1 MGILRQS
8 GSLLLSALIFCAQ
21 VPAQSPGSSE
31 QQSEPFR
38 PDAKR
43 ARKAAQEGERAEA
56 EGQLDEAL
64 EAYEE
69 AARYAPEDT
78 AIVGRAA
85 ALRSKL
91 LQGHAEAAER
101 DALAGHLEQAT
112 EELAAALRIDPGN
125 TIVAERLSEMKAMES
140 EPSAGAASEILG
152 LPRLQPQ
159 AGKRN
164 LNLRGD
170 TKSVYEQL
178 AAQYGVKASFDPDL
192 TVRSVHLRVDNVDF
206 HTAVSILMAQTAT
219 FWRPLTPT
227 LMFVAAD
234 TQDKRRQYALEAEQT
249 FPLASAVGPEDATEM
264 LRVLRDITG
273 ATRIGLDTHSR
284 TITMR
289 DSPEKLAL
297 AGEIIRQLDR
307 ARGEVMLEIELL
319 EVDRNK
325 ARQLGITPPASSQ
338 LIPLTTNDIN
348 KLKSSTDLTNL
359 LTNLQQVFVGKGL
372 SGISSVIPVGGGLST
387 FLLTLPSAAASFSDS
402 LSLVESGRQV
412 LLRAQDGRP
421 ATFFVGDRFPVTLSL
436 LSGSLGSGSLSSLAG
451 ALAGV
456 NFPETQFSVGIH
468 PSALV
473 ANNFTGGTLPDL
485 AVVFHDANTHTL
497 TILQNQDNG
506 NFTPLA
512 ARPFT
517 FGNNETSQ
525 VAVGTGVFRNDATVF
540 STAQPPDLVVVN
552 SGSNNISV
560 LLGNADNTGKPDGTF
575 TEATASP
582 LTVGTAPS
590 AVVVA
595 DFNGDGF
602 LDIAVANQ
610 GDNSISLFKG
620 SGSGTFTEFPGSPFK
635 LPITGTASET
645 TPVAMISGNFQ
656 NKTISTSNGAPEL
669 DLAIVNQGSN
679 NVAILLSSVDQNNN
693 VTLTEAPNSPISV
706 GQMPVAIATADLNA
720 DGVLDLAVVNQ
731 TENSVTIL
739 LGSTNLDGTFT
750 QAQGSP
756 LPTATK
762 PAGVV
767 IANFAGGASPD
778 IALTNESS
786 NTLSVFLNQ
795 GQAAFAQPIEL
806 NTPVGPS
813 ALITST
819 LTTSG
824 LPDVA
829 LVAQD
834 PSSDQGVVAIIQ
846 DSSNFASTA
855 TSGGVGQVPYPG
867 SEYIDLGVKIKATPV
882 LHPNNEVTLQL
893 EFEIRSLSG
902 LAVNGIPII
911 SNRTLTQTVRVKEDE
926 PSLIAGLTDRE
937 ETRSIT
943 GLPGLAEIPVAGYA
957 FGSRS
962 NSQQDTEL
970 LIVVTPRKLRL
981 ADRLARA
988 IFAGRG
994 DPGGGRGVTGPG
1006 TLQSPTPQQQQ
1017 Q

>member
-8 GSLLLSALIFCAQ
+8 GSLLLSALLFCSQ
-21 VPAQSPGSSE
+21 VPARTPRSPEPQSKL
-31 QQSEPFR
+31 FH

-43 ARKAAQEGERAEA
+43 AEKAAQEGERAEA
-56 EGQLDEAL
+56 AGQLDEAL
-64 EAYEE
+64 DAYEE
-69 AARYAPEDT
+69 AARYAPEDG
-78 AIVGRAA
+78 AVVGRAA
-85 ALRSKL
+85 ALRSRVVR
-91 LQGHAEAAER
+91 GHAETAER
-101 DALAGHLEQAT
+101 DALAGHLLKAT

-125 TIVAERLSEMKAMES
+125 TIVSERLSQMKAMES
-140 EPSAGAASEILG
+140 EPSAGASSEILG
-152 LPRLQPQ
+152 LPRLHPQ

-178 AAQYGVKASFDPDL
+178 AAHYGVKASFDPDL
-192 TVRSVHLRVDNVDF
+192 NARSVHLHVDNVDF
-206 HTAVSILMAQTAT
+206 HTAVSILMALTAT
-219 FWRPLTPT
+219 FWRPLSPT
-227 LMFVAAD
+227 VMFVAAD

-273 ATRIGLDTHSR
+273 ATHIGLDMHTR

-325 ARQLGITPPASSQ
+325 ARQLGIVPPASSQ
-338 LIPLTTNDIN
+338 LIPLTTNDVN

-359 LTNLQQVFVGKGL
+359 LTNLQQVFAAKGL

-387 FLLTLPSAAASFSDS
+387 FLLTLPSGAANFSDS
-402 LSLVESGRQV
+402 LSLVQSGRQV
-412 LLRAQDGRP
+412 LLRAQDGKP
-421 ATFFVGDRFPVTLSL
+421 ATLFVGDRFPVTLSL

-456 NFPETQFSVGIH
+456 NFPETQFNVGLH

-485 AVVFHDANTHTL
+485 AVVFNNANTHTL
-497 TILQNQDNG
+497 SILQNQTNG
-506 NFTPLA
+506 SFTPLA
-512 ARPFT
+512 VTPFT
-517 FGNNETSQ
+517 FGNNETDQ
-525 VAVGTGVFRNDATVF
+525 VAIGTGVFRNDAKVF
-540 STAQPPDLVVVN
+540 STTQPPDLVVVN

-560 LLGNADNTGKPDGTF
+560 LLGNADNSGKPDGTF
-575 TEATASP
+575 REATGSP
-582 LTVGTAPS
+582 LTVGTTPS

-610 GDNSISLFKG
+610 GDNSISLFEG

-635 LPITGTASET
+635 LPITGSAPET
-645 TPVAMISGNFQ
+645 NPIAMVSGNFQ
-656 NKTISTSNGAPEL
+656 NKTIAPSNGASAV
-669 DLAIVNQGSN
+669 DLAIVNRGSN
-679 NVAILLSSVDQNNN
+679 NVTILLSSVDQKNN
-693 VTLTEAPNSPISV
+693 VTFTEAPNSPLSV
-706 GQMPVAIATADLNA
+706 GQIPVAIATADLNG
-720 DGVLDLAVVNQ
+720 DGVADLAVVNQ
-731 TENSVTIL
+731 TDNSVTIL
-739 LGSTNLDGTFT
+739 LGNTTLDGTFT

-756 LPTATK
+756 LQTATK
-762 PAGVV
+762 PAGIR
-767 IANFAGGASPD
+767 IANFAGGAVPD
-778 IALTNESS
+778 IAVTNESS

-795 GQAAFAQPIEL
+795 GQAAFARSIEL

-834 PSSDQGVVAIIQ
+834 PSSNQGVVAVIQ

-882 LHPNNEVTLQL
+882 LHPNREVTLQL

-937 ETRSIT
+937 ETRTIT
-943 GLPGLAEIPVAGYA
+943 GLPGFAEIPVAGYA
-957 FGSRS
+957 FGRRS
-962 NSQQDTEL
+962 NSLQDTEL
-970 LIVVTPRKLRL
+970 LIVVTPRKLRF
-981 ADRLARA
+981 ADRLTRT

-994 DPGGGRGVTGPG
+994 DPGGGRGAAGPG
-1006 TLQSPTPQQQQ
+1006 TLQSPTPPQQQR
-1017 Q
+1017 